1 MAYNPFTIQV
11 QDENTEQW
19 VDSLHLHA
27 LQVNKT
33 GGGSSFSAGAD
44 QYRVS
49 LTFEVRWCEK
59 LEQLRYST
67 QPFRIVYRGHTF
79 KVKDY
84 DDFMEQHQKV
94 KLVGELYG

>member
-19 VDSLHLHA
+19 VDHLHLHA
-27 LQVNKT
+27 MKVNRT
-33 GGGSSFSAGAD
+33 GGGQSFTAGAD

-49 LTFEVRWCEK
+49 LTFEVRWCK
-59 LEQLRYST
+59 QLEALRYSV

-79 KVKDY
+79 KVTDY
-84 DDFMEQHQKV
+84 DDFMEQHQTV
-94 KLVGELYG
+94 KLVGEFYG

>member
-33 GGGSSFSAGAD
+33 GGGSSFAAGAD

-84 DDFMEQHQKV
+84 DDFMEQHQRV
-94 KLVGELYG
+94 KLVGELYE